1 MRRTADEASLVAFCG
16 FHAKDVF
23 GEKERG
29 KRGQT
34 ERPKLGLVSLDGG
47 GKHWVRASTLLYVS
61 LSFHEI
67 LAMSKRKPA
76 F

>member
-47 GKHWVRASTLLYVS
+47 GKH
-61 LSFHEI
+61 
-67 LAMSKRKPA
+67 
-76 F
+76 